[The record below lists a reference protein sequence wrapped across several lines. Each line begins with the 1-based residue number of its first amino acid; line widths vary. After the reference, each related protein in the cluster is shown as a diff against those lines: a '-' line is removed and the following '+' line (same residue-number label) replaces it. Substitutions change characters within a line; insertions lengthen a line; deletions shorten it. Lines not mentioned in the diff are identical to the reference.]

1 MEVYVLMGYERVLI
15 DMNDHIRSGYS
26 YLLGV
31 YHTQSDA
38 EFAREEYDRE
48 NGGFDDYSIVRRVIG
63 AKAKWGLI

>member
-1 MEVYVLMGYERVLI
+1 MKVYVLMGYLV
-15 DMNDHIRSGYS
+15 DMNDHMRSGYG

-48 NGGFDDYSIVRRVIG
+48 NIPFFEYEIERRVIG
-63 AKAKWGLI
+63 ARAKWED